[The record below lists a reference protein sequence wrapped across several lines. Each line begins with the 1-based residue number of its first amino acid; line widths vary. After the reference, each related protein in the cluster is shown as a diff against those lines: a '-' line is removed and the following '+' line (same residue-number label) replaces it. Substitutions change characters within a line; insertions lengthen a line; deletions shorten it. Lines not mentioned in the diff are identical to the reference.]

1 MTQPPLVIPS
11 DVEVAQAGKSLLANG
26 STLYTLASD
35 DFEVLRVTF
44 VFRAGSAMQRVPFS
58 ASAAANM
65 LAEGTRDMTA
75 HQIAEQL
82 DYYGSWY
89 DVNVDRDYVYISF
102 CSLSKYF
109 RQTLAVA
116 EQILLHPLFPEE
128 EVASYREKRK
138 QRLRIE
144 RMKVETEAREAF
156 ARVAKE
162 LIRRGDEKP
171 NFPDSLGITEATNRE
186 LAIRLLDE
194 GMRRMP
200 PAQVRYTSNNTLPFI
215 EAYYAAGAADKG
227 DALMLDYARNLM
239 EYVDYYFQF
248 DGWQYDSITD
258 ALDEKLDLLGNL
270 YSMAGYLKRDAVL
283 TELNAYYRSLGVT
296 EEELIQPDSAH
307 LDYEVSDTAAVN

>member
-1 MTQPPLVIPS
+1 M
-11 DVEVAQAGKSLLANG
+11 
-26 STLYTLASD
+26 
-35 DFEVLRVTF
+35 
-44 VFRAGSAMQRVPFS
+44 
-58 ASAAANM
+58 
-65 LAEGTRDMTA
+65 
-75 HQIAEQL
+75 
-82 DYYGSWY
+82 
-89 DVNVDRDYVYISF
+89 
-102 CSLSKYF
+102 
-109 RQTLAVA
+109 
-116 EQILLHPLFPEE
+116 
-128 EVASYREKRK
+128 
-138 QRLRIE
+138 
-144 RMKVETEAREAF
+144 
-156 ARVAKE
+156 AKE

-258 ALDEKLDLLGNL
+258 ALDEKLDLLG
-270 YSMAGYLKRDAVL
+270 
-283 TELNAYYRSLGVT
+283 ELNAYYRSLGVT